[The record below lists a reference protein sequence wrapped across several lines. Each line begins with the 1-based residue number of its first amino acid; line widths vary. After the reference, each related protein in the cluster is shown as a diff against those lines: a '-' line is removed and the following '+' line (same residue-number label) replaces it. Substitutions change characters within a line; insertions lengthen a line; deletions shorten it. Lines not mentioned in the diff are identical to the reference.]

1 MYKLLILAYLIGQDP
16 IATQQTFQM
25 DRTFDTM
32 AECKTELLKQD
43 PSRGTYDVM
52 WDFVNDMNFDYDW
65 LAAGCKNDET
75 GEEFIV
81 EPTYPKGR
89 PDELEGLDF
98 DREPAIEL

>member
-43 PSRGTYDVM
+43 SSRGTYDVM